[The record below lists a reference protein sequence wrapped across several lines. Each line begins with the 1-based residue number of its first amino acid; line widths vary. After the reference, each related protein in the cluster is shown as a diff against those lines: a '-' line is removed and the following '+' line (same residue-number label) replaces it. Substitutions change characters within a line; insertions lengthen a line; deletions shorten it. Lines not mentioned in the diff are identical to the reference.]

1 MHTYDVVV
9 IGSGPGGQ
17 QAALQAAQVGQRVAV
32 IESGRRVGGACVYTG
47 TIPSKT
53 LREAA
58 LSLTRMKRQA
68 TAFEVALHEGI
79 EVAALMERLEQVLT
93 AYGTALAAQLE
104 RAGVTCY
111 HGRGRLM
118 GNHHVAIRHVDTTT
132 TTIRGE
138 ALVLA
143 TGSRP
148 RKPPEIPVDHEH
160 ILDSDSILSMLY
172 LPQSLTVLGGG
183 VIACEYASI
192 FAMLGVTVT
201 IIDQG
206 RRPLA
211 FMDDELTAR
220 FVAALERHGGRYL
233 GRQQIDQVEWDGA
246 TQVVTRLVSGE
257 VVETDKMLVALGRFA
272 NVEGLGLETEGVVQG
287 RRNLISVNAHYQTS
301 VPYIYAVGDV
311 IGPPS
316 LAASSMEQGRRAMC
330 HLQGCDPGHAFNVV
344 PVGIYG
350 VPELGSVGLSEDE
363 ARAQHGDIL
372 IGRTDF
378 GEVARG
384 QIGGV
389 EDGMLK
395 LIARASDLKLLG
407 VHVVG
412 NGATELV
419 HVGQMALLNGNS
431 VRVFLENVFNFP
443 TLSEAYRMAAFDL
456 VQQAASAGPTA
467 KVTPIRR
474 AA

>member
-1 MHTYDVVV
+1 MQTYDVVV

-17 QAALQAAQVGQRVAV
+17 QAALQAAHAGQHVAM
-32 IESGRRVGGACVYTG
+32 IESGRQVGGACVYTG

-58 LSLTRMKRQA
+58 LSLQRMKQQA
-68 TAFEVALHEGI
+68 AAFEVTLHDGL
-79 EVAALMERLEQVLT
+79 EVASLMSRLEHVLT

-111 HGRGRLM
+111 HGRGRLV
-118 GNHHVAIRHVDTTT
+118 GDHGVAIRHVNSTTT
-132 TTIRGE
+132 LVRGE
-138 ALVLA
+138 AIVLA

-192 FAMLGVTVT
+192 FAMLGVAVT
-201 IIDQG
+201 IIDRG
-206 RRPLA
+206 SRPLA
-211 FMDDELTAR
+211 FMDAELTGK
-220 FVAALERHGGRYL
+220 FVATLERHGGRYL
-233 GRQQIDQVEWDGA
+233 GDQQIEHVEWDGA
-246 TQVVTRLVSGE
+246 SQVTTRLASGE
-257 VVETDKMLVALGRFA
+257 VIATDKMLVALGRFA

-330 HLQGCDPGHAFNVV
+330 HLQNRDPGHAFNVV

-372 IGRTDF
+372 IGRADF
-378 GEVARG
+378 AQVARG
-384 QIGGV
+384 QIGGI

-412 NGATELV
+412 DGATELV
-419 HVGQMALLNGNS
+419 HVGQMALLNGNN
-431 VRVFLENVFNFP
+431 VRVFLENIFNFP
-443 TLSEAYRMAAFDL
+443 TLSEAYRLAASDL
-456 VQQAASAGPTA
+456 VQQAADSGNVPA
-467 KVTPIRR
+467 VTRLRR
-474 AA
+474 VA

>member
-1 MHTYDVVV
+1 MNTYDVVV

-17 QAALQAAQVGQRVAV
+17 QAALQAAEAGQRVAIV
-32 IESGRRVGGACVYTG
+32 ERGRQVGGACVYTG

-58 LSLTRMKRQA
+58 LSLVSMKRQA
-68 TAFEVALHEGI
+68 AAFKVTLHDGLEVAS
-79 EVAALMERLEQVLT
+79 LMDRLEQVLT
-93 AYGTALAAQLE
+93 AYGTTLAAQLE
-104 RAGVTCY
+104 RAGVTSY
-111 HGRGRLM
+111 HGRGQLVGDRRI
-118 GNHHVAIRHVDTTT
+118 AIRHVDSTTSV
-132 TTIRGE
+132 IQGK
-138 ALVLA
+138 AIVLA

-192 FAMLGVTVT
+192 FAMLGVKVT
-201 IIDQG
+201 IIDRG
-206 RRPLA
+206 GRPLA
-211 FMDDELTAR
+211 FMDEELTRR
-220 FVAALERHGGRYL
+220 FVTTFERHGGRYL
-233 GRQQIDQVEWDGA
+233 GEQQIEQVEWDGA
-246 TQVVTRLVSGE
+246 TQVVTRLASGE
-257 VVETDKMLVALGRFA
+257 IIETDKMLVALGRFA

-287 RRNLISVNAHYQTS
+287 RRNLITVNAHYQTS

-330 HLQGCDPGHAFNVV
+330 HLQGRDPGHAFNMV
-344 PVGIYG
+344 PIGIYG

-363 ARAQHGDIL
+363 ACDQHGEIL
-372 IGRTDF
+372 VGRADF
-378 GEVARG
+378 EHVARG
-384 QIGGV
+384 QIGGI
-389 EDGMLK
+389 EGGMLK
-395 LIARASDLKLLG
+395 LIARAGDLKLLG

-412 NGATELV
+412 DGATELV

-431 VRVFLENVFNFP
+431 VRVFLENIFNFP
-443 TLSEAYRMAAFDL
+443 TLSEAYRLAAFDL
-456 VQQAASAGPTA
+456 VQQSASAGAAPT
-467 KVTPIRR
+467 VTPLRR
-474 AA
+474 VA